1 MPQALEEVQLRALV
15 ESAVRRGKVQREK
28 VRQEKV
34 RQEKVRREKVLRRR
48 GGVRVVARNEVGV
61 GVGVLLERVPLKSVA
76 QRGRVPQ
83 RNEVP
88 RRKEGRV
95 LRKLLLTLPTRK

>member
-28 VRQEKV
+28 VLQRQ
-34 RQEKVRREKVLRRR
+34 R
-48 GGVRVVARNEVGV
+48 GVRVAARNEVGV
-61 GVGVLLERVPLKSVA
+61 EVLLERVPLKSVA

>member
-1 MPQALEEVQLRALV
+1 MPQALAEVQRRALV
-15 ESAVRRGKVQREK
+15 ESGVRRGKVQREK

-61 GVGVLLERVPLKSVA
+61 GVLLERVPLKSVA
-76 QRGRVPQ
+76 QQERVPQ

-95 LRKLLLTLPTRK
+95 RRKLLLTLPTRK